1 MTHHNPNRTITESE
15 ANTDPITGSPG
26 AHPVGVGIGAIGVGA
41 AVGAMGGVL
50 GGPVGMAAGAV
61 IGAAVGGL
69 AGKAA
74 AEAVD
79 PTIELKYWREMHGTM
94 PYASSAYAFDEFEP
108 AYRYGWESF
117 TKDSNKNR
125 TFESVESDL
134 SRGWDHAKGSSRL
147 AWSHAKHATKHAWNR
162 MQNAV
167 KSDSS
172 PAAATDQSK
181 GLGTF

>member
-1 MTHHNPNRTITESE
+1 MTEVNRTISE
-15 ANTDPITGSPG
+15 AQANTDLITGSPG
-26 AHPVGVGIGAIGVGA
+26 AHPVGVGVGAIGVGA
-41 AVGAMGGVL
+41 VVGAVGGVL

-61 IGAAVGGL
+61 IGATVGGL

-79 PTIELKYWREMHGTM
+79 PTIELAYWRKTHGTM

-117 TKDSNKNR
+117 SKDADKSR

-147 AWSHAKHATKHAWNR
+147 AWKHAKHATRHAWTR
-162 MQNAV
+162 MQNAF
-167 KSDSS
+167 KSEPDLAAS
-172 PAAATDQSK
+172 PVQSK
-181 GLGTF
+181 GHGTF